1 MQKKATKSNRKIGK
15 EYRNKKKIS
24 RLKKE
29 HRKRLKASRKKGKIA
44 G

>member
-1 MQKKATKSNRKIGK
+1 MQKKVTKSNRKLGK
-15 EYRNKKKIS
+15 DYRNKKKVN

-29 HRKRLKASRKKGKIA
+29 HRKKLKAVRRKGKVL

>member
-1 MQKKATKSNRKIGK
+1 MQKKVTKSNRKIGK
-15 EYRNKKKIS
+15 DYRNKQKVS

-29 HRKRLKASRKKGKIA
+29 HRKRLKASRRRGKIA